1 MADRK
6 LNGSVDI
13 LAGALRAVVA
23 EAIEASKEDIRTE
36 LEVIKQD
43 IHTELEVIKQ
53 ELGTV
58 KQELGT
64 VKQDILTE
72 MDQRIDKRFKQHRKD
87 VASDV

>member
-58 KQELGT
+58 KQ
-64 VKQDILTE
+64 DILTE